1 MVLLVSSCKVEHSY
15 WTSQA
20 ALSMPVNSTRV
31 LHASQWCLF
40 AQVLAALGLSVKR
53 SLAELSRAIN
63 GDAKTE
69 VLPLFYVSLELEK
82 AVGTS
87 DTVELRPTLQ
97 DLANMIRSV
106 CREILQVCM
115 PPHCKPATKSLR
127 FVVA

>member
-1 MVLLVSSCKVEHSY
+1 VHDCILV
-15 WTSQA
+15 
-20 ALSMPVNSTRV
+20 
-31 LHASQWCLF
+31 
-40 AQVLAALGLSVKR
+40 QVLAALGLSVKR

-69 VLPLFYVSLELEK
+69 VQPRFYVSLELEK

-106 CREILQVCM
+106 CREVLQACI
-115 PPHCKPATKSLR
+115 PPHSKIVTNHCQS
-127 FVVA
+127 

>member
-1 MVLLVSSCKVEHSY
+1 MHDHVYV
-15 WTSQA
+15 
-20 ALSMPVNSTRV
+20 
-31 LHASQWCLF
+31 
-40 AQVLAALGLSVKR
+40 QVLTALGLSVKR

-69 VLPLFYVSLELEK
+69 VLPLFYVSLELER

-106 CREILQVCM
+106 CRELLQVLM
-115 PPHCKPATKSLR
+115 IAWT
-127 FVVA
+127 